1 MKPTEVFDLIGIG
14 IGPFNLGLAALC
26 DDISG
31 LSCIF
36 IDKKSTFDWHPGM
49 MIPGARMQVPFYAD
63 LVTPVNPRSRYS
75 FLNYLY
81 ETNKIYRFGINE
93 QLFITRKEYNNYCQW
108 VCSLLKNLQFNE
120 TCTRIEPAG
129 ECYKII
135 TNKTFY
141 YAKHIAIGIGNVPR
155 VPEFITL
162 GEHENVI
169 HSSDYLFDRERLLS
183 LPSVTVIGSGQSAAE
198 IFYDLL
204 HQRERIK
211 EGLSWFTKAERF
223 YPMEYSKLTLEMS
236 TPEYIDF
243 FFSLDK
249 EKRKQL
255 LNSQDVLYKG
265 INFNLINQIYEL
277 LYQHWIEDI
286 SAPIHIQTN
295 TELVSIRYNQK
306 KLSCEFNHLV
316 LNKSYGHQT
325 ESVIL
330 ATGYKSIFP
339 EFLKPLK
346 DLITLDNNETYN
358 TKRNYSIDRENS
370 IFVQN
375 GETATHGFNTADL
388 SLGPHRNAKILN
400 AILSS
405 NFFIMN
411 YRNSFQSFDWLKKI
425 MT

>member
-1 MKPTEVFDLIGIG
+1 MQQKIYDIIGIG

-26 DDISG
+26 DDIPE

-36 IDKKSTFDWHPGM
+36 IDSKPAFYWHPGM
-49 MIPGARMQVPFYAD
+49 MIPGTRMQVPFYAD

-75 FLNYLY
+75 FLNYLC
-81 ETNKIYRFGINE
+81 ETNRMYRFGINE
-93 QLFITRKEYNNYCQW
+93 QLFITRKEYNSYCQW
-108 VCSLLKNLQFNE
+108 VYSLLKNLHFNE
-120 TCTRIEPAG
+120 TCIRIVPYG
-129 ECYKII
+129 ENYKII

-141 YAKHIAIGIGNVPR
+141 YARHIVIGIGNVPNI
-155 VPEFITL
+155 PEFITL

-169 HSSDYLFDRERLLS
+169 HSSDYLFHRERLLS

-198 IFYDLL
+198 IFHDLL
-204 HQRERIK
+204 QQRECFK
-211 EGLSWFTKAERF
+211 EGLSWFTRAERF

-243 FFSLDK
+243 FFLLDK
-249 EKRKQL
+249 EKREQL

-286 SAPIHIQTN
+286 ATPIHIQTN
-295 TELVSIRYNQK
+295 TELASIHCNQK
-306 KLSCEFNHLV
+306 KLACEFNHLL
-316 LNKSYGHQT
+316 LNKRYDHQT

-339 EFLKPLK
+339 DFLKPLK
-346 DLITLDNNETYN
+346 NLISLNRDGTYKA
-358 TKRNYSIDRENS
+358 KRNYPIDEENR

-375 GETATHGFNTADL
+375 GETATHGFNAADL
-388 SLGPHRNAKILN
+388 GLGPYRNAIIINSILHQEYFS
-400 AILSS
+400 LSTNNCFQ
-405 NFFIMN
+405 NFTTSKTHLN
-411 YRNSFQSFDWLKKI
+411 
-425 MT
+425 